1 MLSTYNLLFN
11 QIKTNLNCKLK
22 VHVLNLGVV
31 ASVIK
36 NKNPLICFYSY
47 ASTVYAKNFLFSLLI
62 NMLFKQQTSSN
73 WSFNK
78 LFKVHKGTKMLLEQ
92 GVTLLAKT
100 KAVLPAKCLSLVET

>member
-11 QIKTNLNCKLK
+11 QITTNLNWKLK
-22 VHVLNLGVV
+22 VNVLNLGVG

-36 NKNPLICFYSY
+36 NKKLLICSY

-62 NMLFKQQTSSN
+62 NMLFKQQASSET
-73 WSFNK
+73 WIFNR
-78 LFKVHKGTKMLLEQ
+78 LSTVHKGTKMLLEQ

-100 KAVLPAKCLSLVET
+100 KAVLPAKCLSLVEM